1 MNEMKELRK
10 EEWEKFINQ
19 KGFVLIDFW
28 ATWCGP
34 CRMLTPVLE
43 ELQDTMDISI
53 GKVDVDEE
61 EELSEMYQISSIP
74 TVLLFKD
81 GKLVDTKIGYMPLE
95 NMKEWIA
102 LYE

>member
-1 MNEMKELRK
+1 MKELRK